1 MSSPNGAAVLR
12 CGVRTQV
19 RHERRTTT
27 VVDRASFDIGRR
39 EVLALIGESGSGKT
53 MTALSILRLVAPPV
67 SIAGG
72 RSGTRARTSS
82 G

>member
-1 MSSPNGAAVLR
+1 
-12 CGVRTQV
+12 VRTQV